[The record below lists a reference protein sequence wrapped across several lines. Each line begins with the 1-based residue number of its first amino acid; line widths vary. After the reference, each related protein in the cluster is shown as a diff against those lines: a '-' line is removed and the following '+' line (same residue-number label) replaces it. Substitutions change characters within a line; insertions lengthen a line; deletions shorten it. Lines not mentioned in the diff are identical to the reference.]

1 MRIREFQSQL
11 WLPRSRDEV
20 FTFFSDAAN
29 LNAITPASVHF
40 RMVTSSPVE
49 MRAGTLIDYRMRI
62 RGIPVSWR
70 TRITVWEPPH
80 RFADE
85 QLRGPYRFWQHEHRF
100 DSKDGGTVVRDHV
113 RYAVPFDFI
122 AHPLFVGRD
131 VEKIFTYRQ
140 EQLRALFGAK

>member
-1 MRIREFQSQL
+1 MRIREYKSEL
-11 WLPRSRDEV
+11 WLPRPREEV
-20 FTFFSDAAN
+20 FAFFSDAAN
-29 LNAITPASVHF
+29 LNAITPAWVNF
-40 RMVTSSPVE
+40 RMITSAPIE

-70 TRITVWEPPH
+70 TRVTVWEPPH

-85 QLRGPYRFWQHEHRF
+85 QVHGPYPLWQHQHEF
-100 DSKDGGTVVRDHV
+100 EAKDGGTLVRDSI

-131 VEKIFTYRQ
+131 VGRIFAYRQ
-140 EQLRALFGAK
+140 EKLRALFGER